1 MFTGLSEGEIILRLV
16 MAVILGGFI
25 GLERERLLVGY
36 RTYSAGF
43 RTHILVSLGAA
54 VCMVVSEGI
63 HYQFKG
69 DAARIAAQVV
79 SGIGFLGAGAIMREG
94 LLIRGLTT
102 AASLWVVASVGLACG
117 AGYYLTAT
125 LGTLLVLFTL
135 VLLGAFEDLIR
146 GKSKYDLL
154 SIVVSDQPEQVRL
167 IRTFIEE
174 KMGVIK
180 KVEASKMLETGRV
193 LLEVYIKLPPNAN
206 MIDIL
211 HHLTTLPGVYRV
223 EHRA

>member
-1 MFTGLSEGEIILRLV
+1 MLNEGEVVLRLV
-16 MAVILGGFI
+16 MSVILGGFI
-25 GLERERLLVGY
+25 GLERERLLVGS

-43 RTHILVSLGAA
+43 RTHILVAVGAA
-54 VCMVVSEGI
+54 VCMIVSEGM

-94 LLIRGLTT
+94 PLIRGLTT

-117 AGYYLTAT
+117 AGYYLPAA

-135 VLLGAFEDLIR
+135 VLLGTFEDLVR
-146 GKSKYDLL
+146 GKGRLDLL
-154 SIVVSDQPEQVRL
+154 SIVVSDQPEQVKA
-167 IRTFIEE
+167 IRSFLEE
-174 KMGVIK
+174 QIGDVK
-180 KVEASKMLETGRV
+180 KIEASKMHEAGRV
-193 LLEVYIKLPPNAN
+193 LLEVYMKMPPDKK

-211 HHLTTLPGVYRV
+211 HYLTTLPGVYRV
-223 EHRA
+223 EHQA

>member
-1 MFTGLSEGEIILRLV
+1 MLMLNEGEVIARLV
-16 MAVILGGFI
+16 MSVVLGGFI

-43 RTHILVSLGAA
+43 RTHILVAVGAA
-54 VCMVVSEGI
+54 VCMIVSEGM

-117 AGYYLTAT
+117 AGYYLPAAF
-125 LGTLLVLFTL
+125 GTLLVLFTL
-135 VLLGAFEDLIR
+135 VLLGTFEDIIR
-146 GKSKYDLL
+146 GKGRLDLL
-154 SIVVSDQPEQVRL
+154 SIVVSDQPQQVKV
-167 IRTFIEE
+167 IRSYLEEEVGEVKKIE
-174 KMGVIK
+174 V
-180 KVEASKMLETGRV
+180 SKMHEEGKV
-193 LLEVYIKLPPNAN
+193 LLEIYMKMPSDTK
-206 MIDIL
+206 MIEIL
-211 HHLTTLPGVYRV
+211 HYITTLPGVYRV